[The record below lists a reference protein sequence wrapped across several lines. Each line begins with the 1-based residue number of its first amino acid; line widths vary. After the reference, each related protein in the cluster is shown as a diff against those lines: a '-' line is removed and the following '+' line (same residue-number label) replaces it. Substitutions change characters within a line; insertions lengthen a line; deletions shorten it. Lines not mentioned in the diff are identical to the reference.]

1 MTHVLFPGWGRIALL
16 TGGGRNRI
24 KVHDEALAVEVS
36 NVVAGDFDGI
46 VGIVFRLQIEREGGA
61 TFYAGDLAQIVDL
74 DEIIGISGFLGS
86 TFEVELADNMDF
98 HSFSPLPFWFCIS
111 PGNAERLWGSGEAGC
126 SLVSIN
132 APNSPNIKLAIVFLD
147 IMAEKYYCKYY

>member
-74 DEIIGISGFLGS
+74 DEIIGISGFLGGALKM
-86 TFEVELADNMDF
+86 ELADDVNF
-98 HSFSPLPFWFCIS
+98 HDFSPLPFRFLVFEHRAGPFL
-111 PGNAERLWGSGEAGC
+111 PGSQPAKPPMKSLRIFLQGSG
-126 SLVSIN
+126 
-132 APNSPNIKLAIVFLD
+132 
-147 IMAEKYYCKYY
+147 